1 MTTGNSKYK
10 KIQQKRIALR
20 QLQVYP
26 IGFG

>member
-1 MTTGNSKYK
+1 MTAGNSKYK
-10 KIQQKRIALR
+10 KIQQKKIALR